1 MWCYNIHKVVWCCF
15 HFAIERWQYLPSLMY
30 SCSLLRHR
38 NTFERQQRQQI
49 YSKTLRFIWN
59 SDSINACASTPFSK
73 RWVSSFVAPSKALQQ
88 IEGEKLL
95 PKACLHLTHLQQYFF
110 ESQKN
115 YELQFRF
122 TKDWIS
128 CSIRMV
134 MLLLNNLTLET
145 ILVYLK
151 QKSGKKA
158 ILKARNEARKYII
171 LDCIYMGVISEKNL
185 YILSYKFTV

>member
-1 MWCYNIHKVVWCCF
+1 M
-15 HFAIERWQYLPSLMY
+15 
-30 SCSLLRHR
+30 
-38 NTFERQQRQQI
+38 
-49 YSKTLRFIWN
+49 
-59 SDSINACASTPFSK
+59 
-73 RWVSSFVAPSKALQQ
+73 
-88 IEGEKLL
+88 
-95 PKACLHLTHLQQYFF
+95 HLTQLQQYFF

-134 MLLLNNLTLET
+134 MLLLNNLTVET

>member
-38 NTFERQQRQQI
+38 NTFKRQQRQQI

-95 PKACLHLTHLQQYFF
+95 PKACLHLTQLQQYFLNPRKITSSNF
-110 ESQKN
+110 VLPKIESAVPFVWLCFYWIIWLWK
-115 YELQFRF
+115 RF
-122 TKDWIS
+122 
-128 CSIRMV
+128 
-134 MLLLNNLTLET
+134 
-145 ILVYLK
+145 
-151 QKSGKKA
+151 
-158 ILKARNEARKYII
+158 
-171 LDCIYMGVISEKNL
+171 
-185 YILSYKFTV
+185 